1 MPPSNSKSE
10 AARAADAERQVEQV
24 LQAQMQVQQ
33 ILLEGT
39 ALAFAQ
45 CTSTSTA
52 AQLSRREK
60 GCVQMSM
67 ANYVAAR
74 AHIGQVLSQRAQDAG
89 KDM

>member
-1 MPPSNSKSE
+1 MKQFWLGLGIGL
-10 AARAADAERQVEQV
+10 ALV
-24 LQAQMQVQQ
+24 
-33 ILLEGT
+33 T